1 MSNYFILMGDV
12 IESRK
17 LDAKKLRQQ
26 FTNLLSNCNS
36 DLSTEIYSP
45 YTTTLGDEF
54 QGVAV
59 SLHAVA
65 ETIFYLEEAQI
76 KKQYGFQIRYVAHY
90 GEIQTPINT
99 DVAYG
104 MMGPGLTKAR
114 ALLTDKRRGQPRF
127 CFDLPDTR
135 LTENLTRLFTVI
147 DGLTD
152 RWGQRDSALI
162 SDMLAEANNEE
173 VAAKHNK
180 NRSQI
185 WKKRKHLLIEEY
197 KAVKAVIFAL
207 IDASKRKQN
216 ECGQFCI

>member
-1 MSNYFILMGDV
+1 MANNYFILMGDV

-17 LDAKKLRQQ
+17 LNATRLRQQ
-26 FTNLLSNCNS
+26 LKTLLSACNR
-36 DLSTEIYSP
+36 DLKPEIISP

-54 QGVAV
+54 QGIAG

-65 ETIFYLEEAQI
+65 ETIFCLDEARI
-76 KKQYGFQIRYVAHY
+76 KKQYDFMIRYVAHY

-99 DVAYG
+99 DMAYG

-114 ALLTDKRRGQPRF
+114 ALLTDKRRGEPRF
-127 CFDLPDTR
+127 CFELPDKQ
-135 LTENLTRLFTVI
+135 LAENLTRLFIVI

-152 RWGQRDSALI
+152 RWKQRDFLLI
-162 SDMLAEANNEE
+162 ADMLSNTNNEE
-173 VAAKHNK
+173 VAAKHKK

-197 KAVKAVIFAL
+197 RAAKAVVFDLIKA
-207 IDASKRKQN
+207 SEGRKN
-216 ECGQFCI
+216 

>member
-1 MSNYFILMGDV
+1 MANNYFILMGDV

-17 LDAKKLRQQ
+17 LDATKLRQQ
-26 FTNLLSNCNS
+26 LNTLLSTCNKE
-36 DLSTEIYSP
+36 LNPEILSP

-54 QGVAV
+54 QGIAG

-65 ETIFYLEEAQI
+65 GTIFYLDEARI
-76 KKQYGFQIRYVAHY
+76 KKQYDFMIRYVALY

-114 ALLTDKRRGQPRF
+114 ALLTDKRRGEPRF
-127 CFDLPDTR
+127 CFELPDTQ
-135 LTENLTRLFTVI
+135 LAENLTRLFSVI

-152 RWGQRDSALI
+152 RWKQRDSSIIA
-162 SDMLAEANNEE
+162 DMLSNTNNEE
-173 VAAKHNK
+173 VAAKHKK

-197 KAVKAVIFAL
+197 RAAKAVVFDLIKA
-207 IDASKRKQN
+207 SEER
-216 ECGQFCI
+216 

>member
-1 MSNYFILMGDV
+1 MANNYFILMGDV

-17 LDAKKLRQQ
+17 LNATRLRQQ
-26 FTNLLSNCNS
+26 LKTLLSACNR
-36 DLSTEIYSP
+36 DLKPEIISP

-54 QGVAV
+54 QGIAG

-65 ETIFYLEEAQI
+65 ETIFCLGEARI
-76 KKQYGFQIRYVAHY
+76 KKQYDFMIRYVAHY

-99 DVAYG
+99 DMAYG

-114 ALLTDKRRGQPRF
+114 ALLTDKRRGEPRF
-127 CFDLPDTR
+127 CFELPDKQ
-135 LTENLTRLFTVI
+135 LAENLTRLFVVI

-152 RWGQRDSALI
+152 RWKQRDFLLI
-162 SDMLAEANNEE
+162 ADMLSNTNNEE
-173 VAAKHNK
+173 VAAKHKK

-197 KAVKAVIFAL
+197 RAAKAVVFDLIKA
-207 IDASKRKQN
+207 SEGRQN
-216 ECGQFCI
+216 L